1 MGEIRSKEEGGG
13 LVGTSAAYIAPYES
27 LHELLNVITRQSM
40 KGEYTADPITLD
52 NAMVTF
58 AIDLAS
64 PYTDRSISQRVVDQ
78 LRLNMDLDTYRAIYE
93 EGDDVGVRLIKM
105 VKFALDE
112 AQPGLT
118 RQLDDL
124 IWSLE
129 EGDARFNEYGE
140 EMSVMRAL
148 AKLMGLS
155 TTNINPDKSFPFVL
169 NNSIGRF
176 RREVPT
182 SFRRARGSGEV
193 TEEMIL
199 DMFYQSNYYFFKL
212 QQELYFVSEQ
222 FKKVNLS
229 DEQYDKQMKRYADQA
244 GVPKLFVSNIQQ
256 GVFTPYM
263 PTPGIVKSFFEETE
277 KNQLNRTWPFDEIN
291 DRHKFMIDN
300 KISLTANP
308 ELNRELRLNA
318 LKKED

>member
-1 MGEIRSKEEGGG
+1 
-13 LVGTSAAYIAPYES
+13 
-27 LHELLNVITRQSM
+27 
-40 KGEYTADPITLD
+40 
-52 NAMVTF
+52 MVTF

-129 EGDARFNEYGE
+129 EGDARLNEYGE

-155 TTNINPDKSFPFVL
+155 TTNINPEKSFPFVL
-169 NNSIGRF
+169 SSSIGRF
-176 RREVPT
+176 KREVPG

-193 TEEMIL
+193 TEEMLL
-199 DMFYQSNYYFFKL
+199 DMFYQANYYFFKI

-222 FKKVNLS
+222 FKAVNLP
-229 DEQYDKQMKRYADQA
+229 DDVYRTNMLRYTKQA
-244 GVPKLFVSNIQQ
+244 GVPKIFLSNIEK
-256 GVFTPYM
+256 GIFTPYM
-263 PTPGIVKSFFEETE
+263 PTPGIVKAFFAANE
-277 KNQLNRTWPFDEIN
+277 KDQLNRTWPFDEIN
-291 DRHKFMIDN
+291 AQRKFMAEN

-308 ELNRELRLNA
+308 ELNRELRLNS

>member
-1 MGEIRSKEEGGG
+1 
-13 LVGTSAAYIAPYES
+13 
-27 LHELLNVITRQSM
+27 
-40 KGEYTADPITLD
+40 
-52 NAMVTF
+52 
-58 AIDLAS
+58 
-64 PYTDRSISQRVVDQ
+64 
-78 LRLNMDLDTYRAIYE
+78 
-93 EGDDVGVRLIKM
+93 M
-105 VKFALDE
+105 VKFTLDE

-129 EGDARFNEYGE
+129 EGDARLNEWGE

-155 TTNINPDKSFPFVL
+155 TTNLNPNKGFVFVL

-199 DMFYQSNYYFFKL
+199 DMFYQSNYYFFKI

-222 FKKVNLS
+222 FKTVNLS
-229 DEQYDKQMKRYADQA
+229 DEEYDKQMKRYVDQA
-244 GVPKLFVSNIQQ
+244 GVPKIFFTNIQQ

-263 PTPGIVKSFFEETE
+263 PTPGIVKNFFEANE
-277 KNQLNRTWPFDEIN
+277 KDQLNRTWPFDEIN
-291 DRHKFMIDN
+291 TQHKFMIDN

-308 ELNRELRLNA
+308 ELNRELRLNS